1 LSFALS
7 GSNACPF
14 VQGSAAE
21 GVGGF
26 PESERCDWFG
36 GGLVD
41 RMWFGKEVR
50 EVDEEKMDWSR
61 QR

>member
-1 LSFALS
+1 MPV
-7 GSNACPF
+7 C
-14 VQGSAAE
+14 AAE

-61 QR
+61 RR